1 MKKRDISTI
10 SNVKL
15 CLAGCIKIL
24 FAVCLVLLAGCRQPE
39 QKQEDKASTFIRD
52 STGFGYVC
60 PTCEGVGYVIVRGG
74 IFNKPKSMKKKRCPT
89 CDGFKMKPCC
99 VGPSLAR

>member
-1 MKKRDISTI
+1 M
-10 SNVKL
+10 
-15 CLAGCIKIL
+15 L
-24 FAVCLVLLAGCRQPE
+24 FAACLVLLAGCRQLEQKQEDKASTFIGCRQPE
-39 QKQEDKASTFIRD
+39 QKQEDKVSTFIRD
-52 STGFGYVC
+52 SAGFGYVC

-89 CDGFKMKPCC
+89 CNGFKMKPCC